1 MISQT
6 LNTIFQKSVQLAREL
21 RHEVLTIEHVFYL
34 VISTP
39 EGMQIIEDAGGDVGA
54 MQSKM
59 YDFITREITPL
70 PENINADPFES
81 VALSRAIDSMI
92 KHIQSAGQRSADIG
106 DFIVA
111 IYDEKHS
118 YAYRVLIEQEISRLD
133 ILEVISHKDIEEEV
147 STKSSSS
154 KQSYLEKYTIDL
166 LKKAKEGKIDPVI
179 GRDKE
184 IERVMQILCRRKKN
198 NPILVGEPGVG
209 KTAIAE
215 GLALKI
221 ASGEVPPIIK
231 KAELYALDMGALIA
245 GTKYRGDFEKRLK
258 GVMDELKNHKDAIL
272 FIDEIHTLVG
282 AGSTS
287 GSMDAAN
294 QLKPALASGE
304 LKCMGATTF
313 AEFRNAFE
321 KDKALSRR
329 FSKVDVNE
337 PSKKTTL
344 KILKG
349 LKEKYE
355 SHHDIKFTDGAL
367 KSAVELSKRY
377 ITDRF
382 LPDKAIDILDETAAS
397 FHLAPVK
404 KEVVKATDIER
415 TISRIIGRPSSRIK
429 KSDTQL
435 LENLEERLKERV
447 IGQDEA
453 VVNVARAIK
462 ISKAGLTPR
471 NRPIASFLFS
481 GPTGVGKTELA
492 RALSDTLGIHFE
504 RFDMSEYMEKHSV
517 SRLVGA
523 PPGYVGFEQGGL
535 LTEAIRKHP
544 YTVLL
549 LDEIEKAHPDV
560 ANILLQIMDSA
571 SLTDNNGYKADFQNV
586 ILIMTSNIGATAR
599 SVMGFNADESLSANE
614 ELKEFFTPEF
624 RNRLDA
630 IIEFKPLDTE
640 VLEGVVEKFIRELNR
655 DLKKKKITVEIS
667 DAAREFIA
675 EEAQKQKMGARPIK
689 RYIQD
694 NITNKL
700 SDAILFGE
708 LRNGGK
714 VQVDT
719 NQEGLELFFVSLDDL
734 IIADDSHTR
743 AEPV

>member
-1 MISQT
+1 MISQS

-21 RHEVLTIEHVFYL
+21 RHEVLTLEHVFYL
-34 VISTP
+34 VISTQ
-39 EGMQIIEDAGGDVGA
+39 EGMQIIEEAGGDVA
-54 MQSKM
+54 TMQTKM
-59 YDFITREITPL
+59 YDYITQEIVSL
-70 PENINADPFES
+70 PENIQADPYES
-81 VALSRAIDSMI
+81 VALSRAIESMI
-92 KHIQSAGQRSADIG
+92 KHIQSSGQQSADIG
-106 DFIVA
+106 DFIVS

-118 YAYRVLIEQEISRLD
+118 YSYKLLVEQDISRLD
-133 ILEVISHKDIEEEV
+133 ILEVIAHRNLQEVEER
-147 STKSSSS
+147 SKPK
-154 KQSYLEKYTIDL
+154 KQSYLEKFTINL
-166 LKKAKEGKIDPVI
+166 VQKAKDGKIDPVI
-179 GRDKE
+179 GREKE
-184 IERVMQILCRRKKN
+184 IDRVMQILCRRKKN

-209 KTAIAE
+209 KTAVAE

-221 ASGEVPPIIK
+221 ADDEVPAIIK
-231 KAELYALDMGALIA
+231 EAELFALDMGALIA

-258 GVMDELKNHKDAIL
+258 GVIDELTTHKDAIL

-282 AGSTS
+282 AGSTN

-313 AEFRNAFE
+313 AEYRNSFE

-329 FSKVDVNE
+329 FSKVDIDE

-344 KILKG
+344 KILRG

-355 SHHDIKFTDGAL
+355 SHHDITFTDGAL

-377 ITDRF
+377 INDRF
-382 LPDKAIDILDETAAS
+382 LPDKAIDVLDETAAS
-397 FHLAPVK
+397 FHLQTQK
-404 KEVVKATDIER
+404 KEVVRAVDIER
-415 TISRIIGRPSSRIK
+415 TISKIIGRPSGKIK
-429 KSDTQL
+429 KSDTEL
-435 LENLEERLKERV
+435 LAKLEEELQQRV

-453 VVNVARAIK
+453 VEVVAKAIK
-462 ISKAGLTPR
+462 ISKAGLTPK

-492 RALSDTLGIHFE
+492 RSLSEVMGIHFE

-523 PPGYVGFEQGGL
+523 PPGYVGYEQGGL

-549 LDEIEKAHPDV
+549 LDEIEKAHPDIS
-560 ANILLQIMDSA
+560 NILLQIMDSA

-586 ILIMTSNIGATAR
+586 VLIMTSNIGATAR
-599 SVMGFNADESLSANE
+599 SVMGFNADSSLSANE

-630 IIEFKPLDTE
+630 IVEFKPLSTE
-640 VLEGVVEKFIRELNR
+640 VLKGVVDKFITELNK
-655 DLKKKKITVEIS
+655 DLKKKKITVELS
-667 DAAREFIA
+667 DSAKEFIA
-675 EEAQKQKMGARPIK
+675 LYAQKQNMGARPIK

-700 SDAILFGE
+700 SDEILFGE
-708 LRNGGK
+708 LKEGGL
-714 VQVDT
+714 VQVDAD
-719 NQEGLELFFVSLDDL
+719 EDELKLFCVSLDDL
-734 IIADDSHTR
+734 IVTDDSNSR
-743 AEPV
+743 A

>member
-39 EGMQIIEDAGGDVGA
+39 EGMEIIEEAGGDVAA
-54 MQSKM
+54 MQTKM
-59 YDFITREITPL
+59 YNYVTQEIEQL
-70 PENINADPFES
+70 PESVNADPYES

-92 KHIQSAGQRSADIG
+92 KHIQSAGQKYADIG

-118 YAYRVLIEQEISRLD
+118 FAYRLLLSEEISRLD
-133 ILEVISHKDIEEEV
+133 ILEVISHKEKVEV
-147 STKSSSS
+147 EQEK
-154 KQSYLEKYTIDL
+154 KQKRQSYLEKYTVDL
-166 LKKAKEGKIDPVI
+166 LKKAKDGKIDPVI
-179 GRDKE
+179 GREKE

-221 ASGEVPPIIK
+221 AAKEVPQIIADAK
-231 KAELYALDMGALIA
+231 LYALDMGALIA

-258 GVMDELKNHKDAIL
+258 GVMDELKEHPGAIL

-313 AEFRNAFE
+313 AEFRNSFE

-329 FSKVDVNE
+329 FSKVDVDE

-344 KILKG
+344 KILRG
-349 LKEKYE
+349 LKSKYE
-355 SHHDIKFTDGAL
+355 EYHDILFTEGAL
-367 KSAVELSKRY
+367 KSAVDLSKRY
-377 ITDRF
+377 INDRF

-397 FHLAPVK
+397 FHLEEPK
-404 KEVVKATDIER
+404 RMQVKASDIER
-415 TISRIIGRPSSRIK
+415 TISKIIGRPSSALK
-429 KSDTQL
+429 KSDTRL
-435 LENLEERLKERV
+435 LQNLDEKLKERV

-453 VVNVARAIK
+453 VEMVAKAIK

-492 RALSDTLGIHFE
+492 KALSDTLGIHFE

-549 LDEIEKAHPDV
+549 LDEIEKAHPDI

-599 SVMGFNADESLSANE
+599 SVMGFNSDASLSANE

-630 IIEFKPLDTE
+630 IIAFKPLDLD
-640 VLEGVVEKFIRELNR
+640 VLEGVVEKFIKELNK
-655 DLKKKKITVEIS
+655 DLKKKKISVEIS
-667 DAAREFIA
+667 PAAREFIA
-675 EEAQKQKMGARPIK
+675 KEAQKKNMGARPIK

-708 LRNGGK
+708 LQKGGK
-714 VQVDT
+714 VQVDAD
-719 NQEGLELFFVSLDDL
+719 EKSLKLYFVSLDDL
-734 IIADDSHTR
+734 ILVDDSDTT
-743 AEPV
+743 A